1 MSDSDDKYFSMWDNV
16 KDPKKK
22 RKKLEESIDLYR
34 KDRKNLYHE
43 IAEFMAENGDS
54 WWD

>member
-1 MSDSDDKYFSMWDNV
+1 MWDSV
-16 KDPKKK
+16 KDPEKKK
-22 RKKLEESIDLYR
+22 KKLEESIALYR
-34 KDRKNLYHE
+34 QDRKNLYHE